1 MTTLIEFQ
9 YPLLCLDVSMM
20 LLMLPPFD
28 DLQIIIA
35 GRGHLLVVD
44 LKRGPRS
51 ASAKNR
57 Q

>member
-1 MTTLIEFQ
+1 MKTLIEFQ